1 MFKTRNKHLLRL
13 FSLVFALLIFTLTV
27 NAKSWSG
34 EEVYLGGYPFGL
46 RIDTDGVFVV
56 DVSEVDSTIGRVS
69 PAKDA
74 DIRAGDVILTLN
86 GKKVDTVEEVSDTIS
101 SSHGKRLTL
110 EIKRNGSKITKN
122 LIPVLTSDKSGYK
135 SGLWIKD
142 DTAGIGTV
150 TYFLGDKES
159 FGGLGHGICDRA
171 TLEVLP
177 LREGTVHKANIT
189 SVQKGNSELPGELKG
204 TFDPENSGQL
214 LKNTE
219 KGVFGKFDNAFE
231 SLTKIQVG
239 NKLDVKTGECTVYST
254 LSGTTPVAISAQIS
268 RIIDKNSSTKNFL
281 IKITDKKVLE
291 KTGGIVQGMSGSP
304 IVQNGKLVGA
314 VTHVLMHDQSYG
326 YGIFI
331 ENMLTEAE

>member
-1 MFKTRNKHLLRL
+1 MCKINYKSRLLRL
-13 FSLVFALLIFTLTV
+13 FSLVLLLFILTLSV
-27 NAKSWSG
+27 SAKGWSG

-74 DIRAGDVILTLN
+74 DIRAGDVIISLN
-86 GKKVDTVEEVSDTIS
+86 GKKTDTVKEVSDIINS
-101 SSHGKRLTL
+101 SKGKRLTL

-122 LIPVLTSDKSGYK
+122 LIPVLLSDKSGYK

-150 TYFLGDKES
+150 TYFLGDKQS
-159 FGGLGHGICDRA
+159 FGGLGHGICERS

-189 SVQKGNSELPGELKG
+189 SIQKGNSDLPGELKG
-204 TFDPENSGQL
+204 NFDTDSSGSL

-219 KGVFGKFDNAFE
+219 KGVFGKFESAFE
-231 SLTKIQVG
+231 SLTKIEVG
-239 NKLDVKTGECTVYST
+239 KKSDLKTGECTIYST
-254 LSGTTPVAISAQIS
+254 LSGNTPTAIKGQITK
-268 RIIDKNSSTKNFL
+268 IIDTDSETKNFL
-281 IKITDKKVLE
+281 LKITDKQVIDN
-291 KTGGIVQGMSGSP
+291 TGGIVQGMSGSP
-304 IVQNGKLVGA
+304 IVQNGKLIGA
-314 VTHVLMHDQSYG
+314 VTHVLMRDQSYG
-326 YGIFI
+326 YGILI
-331 ENMLTEAE
+331 ENMLKEA